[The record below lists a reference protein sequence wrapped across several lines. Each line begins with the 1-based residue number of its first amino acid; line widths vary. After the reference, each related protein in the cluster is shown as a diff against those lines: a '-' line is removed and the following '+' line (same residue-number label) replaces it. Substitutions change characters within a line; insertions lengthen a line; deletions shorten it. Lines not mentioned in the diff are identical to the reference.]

1 MRSKLLRLAKRWGCR
16 WLVVFVCTF
25 EQGNRVAKIE
35 AVSKGHSGRSKQN
48 QHNRAGSSSSQ
59 IGKGRQSDWSLLRRR
74 CWRDGRATGRCCQ
87 DDVTSAGRPGR
98 GGHGDVAM
106 RPGRRGQGDAARA
119 ALPGR
124 SGQGGAVR
132 ALRPGRCSQA
142 MRPRRGG
149 HGRAHRDSQIEPAR
163 ATQGARGSQIEPA
176 RAAKLRAT
184 TPDRASQGG

>member
-1 MRSKLLRLAKRWGCR
+1 MLRLAKRWGCR

-25 EQGNRVAKIE
+25 ERGNRVAKIE

-48 QHNRAGSSSSQ
+48 QHNRAGSSSNQ
-59 IGKGRQSDWSLLRRR
+59 VGKGRQSDWSLLRRR
-74 CWRDGRATGRCCQ
+74 CWRVGRATGRCCQ

-132 ALRPGRCSQA
+132 ALRPGRCSQGDA
-142 MRPRRGG
+142 AKARRPRRGASG
-149 HGRAHRDSQIEPAR
+149 QPDRASQGDPGRPGQSDRASQGDPGR
-163 ATQGARGSQIEPA
+163 SGQ
-176 RAAKLRAT
+176 
-184 TPDRASQGG
+184 PDRASQGG